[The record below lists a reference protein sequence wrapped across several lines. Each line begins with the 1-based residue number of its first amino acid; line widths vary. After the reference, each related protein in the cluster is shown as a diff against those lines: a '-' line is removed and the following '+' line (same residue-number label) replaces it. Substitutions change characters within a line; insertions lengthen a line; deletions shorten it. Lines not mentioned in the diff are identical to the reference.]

1 MRDRRNTMAASPSL
15 FSPVRGIGTRRSL
28 VGGRSLTYWC
38 IAAIL
43 ISVTFGQRFGVT
55 MGGFQLQLS
64 LFVALGALV
73 LLVVTER
80 ARIRPVRVLAYAAAM
95 VCMSLTVA
103 LTGGDVSV
111 NSFLLLVVL
120 YFGHVFAVP
129 MDQATYRGYVNI
141 FQTIMVVMAGCGVA
155 QFFGQFVVYGDTL
168 FTFDDT
174 LPEASLIP
182 GYNTVIPLYWGSA
195 LNKSN
200 GFFFVEPSVYAQFL
214 AVAIVTEVLLF
225 RAGWR
230 LVVYFLGLAVS
241 YSGTGLLVT
250 GLFLPIALL
259 VRGNYRAMML
269 VAAMGL
275 MALLFSDSLNLD
287 TLTDR
292 VGEFSATTSSGFA
305 RYIGPFWLIGDF
317 LVPDMFHFL
326 VGLGPGS
333 IDEHYDLVTY
343 AVHDPTWAKL
353 FFEYGLF
360 GFAAFVSFY
369 SICVWRDAHSRV
381 LGAMLFFTYFIPQSG
396 LLLPFQ
402 VFLVLALAVL
412 PTRLTQ
418 GRHRDGTRP

>member
-1 MRDRRNTMAASPSL
+1 MVASPSSL
-15 FSPVRGIGTRRSL
+15 SPVRGIGTRSSSADRRSV
-28 VGGRSLTYWC
+28 VGWC

-64 LFVALGALV
+64 LFVGMGALAW
-73 LLVVTER
+73 LAVTER
-80 ARIRPVRVLAYAAAM
+80 ARIKPVRMLAYAGAM
-95 VCMSLTVA
+95 ICMSLSVA
-103 LTGGDVSV
+103 LTGGDISV

-120 YFGHVFAVP
+120 YVGHVFAVP
-129 MDQATYRGYVNI
+129 MDDATYRGYVNI
-141 FQTIMVVMAGCGVA
+141 FQTIMVVLAGCGVIQFLG
-155 QFFGQFVVYGDTL
+155 QFFVPGDTL

-174 LPEASLIP
+174 LPEAALIP

-200 GFFFVEPSVYAQFL
+200 GFFFVEPSVYAQFV

-241 YSGTGLLVT
+241 YSGTGILIT
-250 GLFLPIALL
+250 GLFLPVALL

-269 VAAMGL
+269 VAALGL
-275 MALLFSDSLNLD
+275 LGLLFSDSLNLD
-287 TLTDR
+287 TLVDR
-292 VGEFSATTSSGFA
+292 AREFSATSSSGFA
-305 RYIGPFWLIGDF
+305 RYIGPFWMIDDF
-317 LVPDMFHFL
+317 LVPDMLHFL

-333 IDEHYDLVTY
+333 VDEYYDVVNY
-343 AVHDPTWAKL
+343 AAHDPTWAKL
-353 FFEYGLF
+353 FFEYGFL
-360 GFAAFVSFY
+360 GFVAFVTFY

-402 VFLVLALAVL
+402 VFLVMALTVL
-412 PTRLTQ
+412 PARLPQ
-418 GRHRDGTRP
+418 GRHRDGRKP